1 MGNCL
6 RIIIDKFRTKSD
18 PKKDIV
24 LLMTGLDNS
33 GKTLVLKHL
42 NNDPNLDVVPTMG
55 FRYVNLNHKLYS
67 IKVYDVGGSSGI
79 RPIWKNYY
87 NDIHGV
93 IYVVDASDMS
103 RLDENKIIF
112 GDLISNENIAGKP
125 ILLLAN
131 KQDIPGAIDELDVV
145 ENLDVEKVANLMRC
159 PTRVEICS
167 CIFTPDKAKSSTSGI
182 KNGYN
187 WLLEIISKNYEDLN
201 ERVKATQLPPIVNN
215 KTRRKSS
222 TTSLSSRTSL
232 HSNPFKPIDQA
243 VAAADAKIH
252 HNGNGI
258 DNKKQPFMKKLLK
271 NNKTAPMPMGL
282 NSPINNNNNKQD
294 DESHIVDIIESFQV
308 PENNERIS
316 LMTLDPL
323 NLINDFENREIPA
336 RPFTAPPLSY
346 KKEINNLSVA
356 VIPGQVPQ

>member
-33 GKTLVLKHL
+33 GKTVVLKHL
-42 NNDPNLDVVPTMG
+42 DNDPNLDVVPTMG
-55 FRYVNLNHKLYS
+55 FRYVPLNHKLYS
-67 IKVYDVGGSSGI
+67 IKVYDVGGGPTI
-79 RPIWKNYY
+79 RAIWKNYY

-103 RLDENKIIF
+103 RLDENKNIF
-112 GDLISNENIAGKP
+112 GELISNENIAGKP

-145 ENLDVEKVANLMRC
+145 ESLDVEKVANAMRC

-167 CIFTPDKAKSSTSGI
+167 CIFTQDKAKSSTSGI

-187 WLLEIISKNYEDLN
+187 WLLETIAKNYEDLN
-201 ERVKATQLPPIVNN
+201 ERVQAAQPVPVVNN

-222 TTSLSSRTSL
+222 TTSLSSRASV
-232 HSNPFKPIDQA
+232 HSNPFKPIHQAIA
-243 VAAADAKIH
+243 VAEAKAH
-252 HNGNGI
+252 SNGNG
-258 DNKKQPFMKKLLK
+258 KYR
-271 NNKTAPMPMGL
+271 
-282 NSPINNNNNKQD
+282 S
-294 DESHIVDIIESFQV
+294 
-308 PENNERIS
+308 
-316 LMTLDPL
+316 
-323 NLINDFENREIPA
+323 
-336 RPFTAPPLSY
+336 
-346 KKEINNLSVA
+346 
-356 VIPGQVPQ
+356 